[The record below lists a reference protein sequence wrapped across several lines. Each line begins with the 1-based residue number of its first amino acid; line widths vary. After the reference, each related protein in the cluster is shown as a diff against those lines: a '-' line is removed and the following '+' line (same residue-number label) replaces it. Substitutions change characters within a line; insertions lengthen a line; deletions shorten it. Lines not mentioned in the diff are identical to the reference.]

1 MSYNEITIKQ
11 LLEIMPAA
19 SAVRVEQFAEPL
31 NAAMREFGIN
41 TPKRQAA
48 FIAQLAHESG
58 CFRYVRELASG
69 EAYNGRISLGNTRP
83 EAVEIATRNNSTPG
97 PFFKGR
103 GLIQITG
110 YDNYAS
116 CGKALFQDKAVLT
129 SNPSL
134 LERTDLACR
143 SAAWFWDSR
152 RLNAFADAGDFAEVT
167 RKINGPGMNG
177 YADRVAHHQRA
188 MRVLAVESGGGADAA
203 APFPQPKQDKP
214 SWLHS
219 LQQQFRRWFN

>member
-1 MSYNEITIKQ
+1 MIYNEITIEQ
-11 LLEIMPAA
+11 LLEIMPSA
-19 SAVRVEQFAEPL
+19 SAIRVEQFAEPL
-31 NAAMREFGIN
+31 NAAMCEFGID

-83 EAVEIATRNNSTPG
+83 EAIEIATRNNSTPG

-116 CGKALFQDKAVLT
+116 CSKALFQDKAVLI
-129 SNPSL
+129 SNPAL

-152 RLNAFADAGDFAEVT
+152 SLNAFADAGDFEAIT
-167 RKINGPGMNG
+167 RKINGGLNG

-188 MRVLAVESGGGADAA
+188 LKVLAVESGGGADAA
-203 APFPQPKQDKP
+203 APLTQPKQEIPK
-214 SWLHS
+214 WLRS
-219 LQQQFRRWFN
+219 LQQQFRRLFS

>member
-1 MSYNEITIKQ
+1 MSYNEITVKQ

-19 SAVRVEQFAEPL
+19 SAIRVEQFAGPL
-31 NAAMREFGIN
+31 NAAMREFGID

-116 CGKALFQDKAVLT
+116 CSKALFQDKAVLT
-129 SNPSL
+129 GNPAL
-134 LERTDLACR
+134 LERPDLACR

-152 RLNAFADAGDFAEVT
+152 SLNSFADAGDFEAIT
-167 RKINGPGMNG
+167 RKINGGLNG
-177 YADRVAHHQRA
+177 YADRIAYHQRA
-188 MRVLAVESGGGADAA
+188 LKVLAVDTGGGADAS
-203 APFPQPKQDKP
+203 APFNQPKQEIPK
-214 SWLHS
+214 WLRS
-219 LQQQFRRWFN
+219 LQQQFRRLFN